1 MNKFELF
8 CMIFFAL
15 DADWDE
21 TKDSTIGEYL
31 SSANPFLFEDIGSAD
46 SSVYSDFCNCIS
58 EPISIES
65 SYSEAVKYLK
75 SLGNQK
81 IVDAFMKTA
90 EEFYNETLNG
100 TCARA
105 LLSDYGNIHNLVKRH
120 NEKHINNQL
129 ERYSEFFD
137 SCLAYPLD
145 AQQRRSIMSD
155 IRPGTAPGKL
165 TARTSITD
173 ILCTQER

>member
-8 CMIFFAL
+8 CMIFFVL

-58 EPISIES
+58 EPILIES

-90 EEFYNETLNG
+90 EEDWIESVKDY
-100 TCARA
+100 
-105 LLSDYGNIHNLVKRH
+105 LSTSHKG
-120 NEKHINNQL
+120 EK
-129 ERYSEFFD
+129 
-137 SCLAYPLD
+137 
-145 AQQRRSIMSD
+145 
-155 IRPGTAPGKL
+155 
-165 TARTSITD
+165 
-173 ILCTQER
+173 

>member
-58 EPISIES
+58 EPILIES

-90 EEFYNETLNG
+90 
-100 TCARA
+100 
-105 LLSDYGNIHNLVKRH
+105 
-120 NEKHINNQL
+120 
-129 ERYSEFFD
+129 
-137 SCLAYPLD
+137 
-145 AQQRRSIMSD
+145 
-155 IRPGTAPGKL
+155 
-165 TARTSITD
+165 
-173 ILCTQER
+173 